1 MKNLV
6 LVIVGVALCAAC
18 KAADKSGAE
27 QRLQAALQHSD
38 LFHNATSSFVLEA
51 DVTSHFAQ
59 NVKGHL
65 TIQWKSKNHWR
76 RELILGPYR
85 ETVIRR
91 DEWEYAT
98 RNTGFTLKQADQV
111 DTLLKVATQPTGFK
125 AKGEKVRHTQGKNL
139 NCIEEVASNS
149 SEREVC
155 VDAAT
160 NEIASEKL
168 QNRGVTYLEADF
180 SGYTEFSGVSY
191 PNNFAL
197 VKDDAFATS
206 IAITRLVEADVDE
219 KLLDVPAG
227 SVARRKCDGI
237 IPPVDPENA
246 DLSGLVIPGGSGVVE
261 MALTIMKDGSVGMVQ
276 VQAQSSEELAEKIRR
291 RALTW
296 KFKPAMCGNE
306 PVVSDTQITL
316 GFGP

>member
-1 MKNLV
+1 MKTLLLV
-6 LVIVGVALCAAC
+6 LMGLASCATC
-18 KAADKSGAE
+18 QAADKSGAE
-27 QRLQAALQHSD
+27 QRLQTALQRSD

-51 DVTSHFAQ
+51 DVMSHFAQ

-65 TIQWKSKNHWR
+65 TIQWKSKDHWR
-76 RELILGPYR
+76 RDLTIGPYR

-91 DEWEYAT
+91 DEWEYTT
-98 RNTGFTLKQADQV
+98 RNTGFTPKQADQV
-111 DTLLKVATQPTGFK
+111 DTLLKVATQPSGFK
-125 AKGEKVRHTQGKNL
+125 ATGEKVRHTRGKSL
-139 NCIEEVASNS
+139 DCIHEVASQG

-168 QNRGVTYLEADF
+168 QNRGITYLEADF

-191 PNNFAL
+191 PSNFAL
-197 VKDDAFATS
+197 MKDDAFATS
-206 IAITRLVEADVDE
+206 IAITKLVEADVDE
-219 KLLDVPAG
+219 KLLDIPAG
-227 SVARRKCDGI
+227 AVARRKCDGI

-276 VQAQSSEELAEKIRR
+276 VQAQSSEELAEKVRR